1 MISASISFLSFEKR
15 ERESMLFNVNYK
27 ETLALGIVMVL
38 QFEVEYQEA
47 SFGTEDFFEEFYG
60 NRTNTSCV

>member
-1 MISASISFLSFEKR
+1 
-15 ERESMLFNVNYK
+15 MLFNVNYK

-47 SFGTEDFFEEFYG
+47 SVGTEDFFEEFYG